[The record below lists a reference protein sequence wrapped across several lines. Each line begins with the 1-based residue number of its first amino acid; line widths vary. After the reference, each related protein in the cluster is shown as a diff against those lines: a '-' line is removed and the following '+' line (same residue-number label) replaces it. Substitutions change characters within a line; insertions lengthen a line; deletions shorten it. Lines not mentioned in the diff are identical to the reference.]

1 MRRSTAPSAKDCSN
15 TTCHD
20 SSQPASRHQGKTR
33 TVISLAS
40 WRNRNESQVH
50 ASNTCQE
57 GIRLR
62 AAGGTA
68 QQLEPPYAALGSS
81 YQFVLDAQFLGQPPV
96 CFAGF
101 AVLVNGVQAGIHLQ
115 ARSRCGAALDGA
127 AWKVLWFWDLLHLQ
141 DARV

>member
-1 MRRSTAPSAKDCSN
+1 M
-15 TTCHD
+15 
-20 SSQPASRHQGKTR
+20 
-33 TVISLAS
+33 ISLAS

-50 ASNTCQE
+50 ASNTRQE

-101 AVLVNGVQAGIHLQ
+101 AVLVNGVQA
-115 ARSRCGAALDGA
+115 RCGAALDGA